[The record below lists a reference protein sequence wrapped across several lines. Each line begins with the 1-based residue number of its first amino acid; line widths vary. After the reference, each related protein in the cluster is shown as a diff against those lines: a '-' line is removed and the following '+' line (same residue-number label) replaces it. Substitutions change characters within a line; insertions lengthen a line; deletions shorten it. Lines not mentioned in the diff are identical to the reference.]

1 MNIATE
7 EETLRFLN
15 VVWIDWGT
23 RLVRQIAAKYELDE
37 EQADALQQVLVRPND
52 WLVEVETDQSE

>member
-7 EETLRFLN
+7 EETLRFLS

-23 RLVRQIAAKYELDE
+23 RLVRQIVAKYGLDE
-37 EQADALQQVLVRPND
+37 EQSEALQQVLVRPND
-52 WLVEVETDQSE
+52 WVVEVESASND